1 MALLFFRNV
10 LLHLSLKLDLNKF
23 SNHLVLKFLVVVLK
37 LVKETHKF
45 LHLLIGGFELNARDQ
60 SVYKYEL
67 RSLID
72 QLIGNSTWCTT
83 PDNLNLNVCFAQEI
97 VKTLDIFF
105 TRLIIHNRFELC
117 RLLKVENLNLR
128 EV

>member
-23 SNHLVLKFLVVVLK
+23 FNYLVLKFLVVVLE
-37 LVKETHKF
+37 LVKETHQF
-45 LHLLIGGFELNARDQ
+45 LHLLIGGFELNVRDQ
-60 SVYKYEL
+60 CVYEYEL
-67 RSLID
+67 RSLVD

-83 PDNLNLNVCFAQEI
+83 PDNLNLNVCFAQDI
-97 VKTLDIFF
+97 VETFDIFF
-105 TRLIIHNRFELC
+105 TRLVIHNSFELC